1 MQQGLGWGFCGKL
14 SVTMSQPIADFSQC
28 RRLAVVGVSRA
39 RRKYGNYAYREL
51 KARGLDVMAVHPVL
65 TSVQGDPC
73 YKSLAELPRPA
84 DGILVCVR
92 PEKAPEI
99 LRQAAAAGIRRAWL
113 QQGAE
118 SEAAAKVAAELG
130 LDLVQG
136 ECILMHATPV
146 RGFHRL
152 HRGIWRMLGRL
163 PVTSR

>member
-1 MQQGLGWGFCGKL
+1 MSL
-14 SVTMSQPIADFSQC
+14 TMSQPIADFSQC

-51 KARGLDVMAVHPVL
+51 KARGLDVMAVHPTL
-65 TSVQGDPC
+65 ASVEGDPC
-73 YKSLAELPRPA
+73 FKSLAELPRAA
-84 DGILVCVR
+84 DGVWVCVR
-92 PEKAPEI
+92 PDKAPEV

-118 SEAAAKVAAELG
+118 SEAAAKVATELG
-130 LDLVQG
+130 IDLVQG
-136 ECILMHATPV
+136 ECILMYAPPV

-163 PVTSR
+163 TVTYR